1 MVQCHPIE
9 VARRN
14 DLDIDRPFLP
24 DHFRMDNGSPQHVAS
39 FHEVSYGRLSPR
51 GEGEREKKLLPGSP
65 TSPPR
70 PPLQLRIASQ
80 CCVERGSEKLSLTS
94 RGYWGA
100 FFRLPLSTSGAAA
113 ELERGQGGE
122 VGEVGE
128 VG

>member
-1 MVQCHPIE
+1 MAVFRRVERGNEKRSSFRALRPHP
-9 VARRN
+9 
-14 DLDIDRPFLP
+14 P
-24 DHFRMDNGSPQHVAS
+24 S
-39 FHEVSYGRLSPR
+39 
-51 GEGEREKKLLPGSP
+51 
-65 TSPPR
+65 